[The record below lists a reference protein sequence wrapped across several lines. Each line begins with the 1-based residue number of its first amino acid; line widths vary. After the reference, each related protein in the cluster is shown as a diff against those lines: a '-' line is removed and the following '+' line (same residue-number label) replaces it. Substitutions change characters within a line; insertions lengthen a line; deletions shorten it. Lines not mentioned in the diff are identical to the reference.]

1 MLDNPLLY
9 SLFKWLPK
17 DKCVITAHD
26 GSIKSIMGSVTKSM
40 FRKCYPNCKYV
51 NMFSESQAAL
61 FKINYP
67 GPEIFVIPLA
77 LKDFGVPNVTLRN
90 DCVSFVSFGT
100 MHAEKNIQLIIE
112 AANQLFEEGVRNF
125 KVSINGVWRISDTP
139 NQLIRYP
146 EIFEIRNTLIP
157 NNDIPN
163 LFCSNHYAIY
173 AYKEMSQS
181 GAVKVA
187 FNYYTPVIV
196 SDLPG
201 FKDEVEEDINGYF
214 FKSENI
220 DSLKDVMRKCID
232 KTTED
237 YNALVGRMR
246 DNIDRKY
253 SVKALLP
260 KYKAMFSK
268 VLMMNKILT
277 IVIPTYNME
286 KYLDK
291 CLTSLV
297 IEDRELMKQL
307 EILVVID
314 GSKDRSSEIAHT
326 YQVRY
331 PQTFIVIDKENGN
344 YGSCINR
351 GLKEAAGKYIKVLDA
366 DDCYNSK
373 SLQQH
378 LELLRIV
385 DVDLILTSYVIVNE
399 KDR

>member
-1 MLDNPLLY
+1 MSKKKISWVTPDYFLDVDIPIVPNLLDEYDIIWIILFPWRNNRYKEEDLSKYAKKYNNLSIFFVHSKYFRYDPRTFFVYRKILKLIERSQANLIYFNIVLDNPLLY

-237 YNALVGRMR
+237 YNALFGRMR

-268 VLMMNKILT
+268 VLND
-277 IVIPTYNME
+277 E
-286 KYLDK
+286 
-291 CLTSLV
+291 
-297 IEDRELMKQL
+297 
-307 EILVVID
+307 
-314 GSKDRSSEIAHT
+314 
-326 YQVRY
+326 
-331 PQTFIVIDKENGN
+331 
-344 YGSCINR
+344 
-351 GLKEAAGKYIKVLDA
+351 
-366 DDCYNSK
+366 
-373 SLQQH
+373 
-378 LELLRIV
+378 
-385 DVDLILTSYVIVNE
+385 
-399 KDR
+399 